1 MQVDITEI
9 DSKNREEYEGKLL
22 EALQS
27 MREDYEHQITLLR
40 QETET
45 LYSSKVRTKTME
57 IFFYSSRI
65 RTKTIGRSSI
75 FICFFTLAKKGLK
88 FFT

>member
-27 MREDYEHQITLLR
+27 MREDHEHQITLLR

-45 LYSSKVRTKTME
+45 LYSSKVRTKPME
-57 IFFYSSRI
+57 IKVFFMSKANLKSGYQQQL
-65 RTKTIGRSSI
+65 SI
-75 FICFFTLAKKGLK
+75 
-88 FFT
+88 